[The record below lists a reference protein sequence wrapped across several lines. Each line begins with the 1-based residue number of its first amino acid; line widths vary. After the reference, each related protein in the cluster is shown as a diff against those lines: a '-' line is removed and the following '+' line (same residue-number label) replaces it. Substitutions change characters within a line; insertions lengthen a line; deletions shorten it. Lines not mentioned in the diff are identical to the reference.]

1 MSIFTNCHCNK
12 KVAEQAQVEAV
23 SIESTQIGQKD
34 HPSMATPPALVY
46 KTRKDYS
53 KNVPVR
59 MNAQKTKI
67 MSYPHPTDIFYQGK
81 LAYPTPLAG
90 GFLLDNRGIDEN
102 VVFLSYTY
110 ESYSQLKEA
119 PTMEQLMNSI
129 VDKLPLVELW
139 NCGSRISFKD
149 EVTELNIL
157 IEKGFPGCKLITKE
171 VKVQLRQ

>member
-12 KVAEQAQVEAV
+12 KVAKQVPVEAV
-23 SIESTQIGQKD
+23 SIEPTQIGQKN

-53 KNVPVR
+53 KNIPVL
-59 MNAQKTKI
+59 MNAQRTKI
-67 MSYPHPTDIFYQGK
+67 ISYPHPTDIFYHGK

-90 GFLLDNRGIDEN
+90 GFLLDNRGIDKN

-119 PTMEQLMNSI
+119 PTIEQLMDSI

-139 NCGSRISFKD
+139 DCGPRNSFKD
-149 EVTELNIL
+149 EVTELNVL
-157 IEKGFPGCKLITKE
+157 IEKGFPGCELIAKE